1 MQNAEYVFKKGL
13 IDIENTNAEV
23 LTTNSAGE
31 DYLFHIYTLGRFEI
45 YSKGVRITENSKRSL
60 RVWNLFK
67 YILSHRNKMLSVG
80 ELIDVLWGEDDCEN
94 PEKALQNLIYR
105 LRNCLSANVKADD
118 LILFNQGCYKWN
130 EKFPVWVDCDSLLNY
145 ISTGK
150 ELMKTSP
157 YDAKQCFEK
166 AIELYNGDFLSDIVY
181 DIWVLPIR
189 TKYKKQ
195 YSDCVTLFLELLD
208 GVGDF
213 ESVIRVCNEFFR
225 HEFLDEKNNLFFL
238 RALASQ
244 GRKQEAQKHYDRMS
258 EMMYRELGVN
268 PSYTFADV
276 LKQTRELPTK
286 IENPNIDLA
295 FIDDILWK
303 DERVQGA
310 FQCDKDTFM
319 AISKIMLR
327 NLERSGLSIMLVLAS
342 FDDGSPE
349 AQDKEEDK
357 HMIQAV
363 EEARRRFVQAFRRGD
378 AVCHWNPKQIL
389 IMLTNLTFEDAEIA
403 MKRINIK
410 IQEEILKGRY
420 TIAYKIIPLEH
431 EII

>member
-1 MQNAEYVFKKGL
+1 MENGNAGL
-13 IDIENTNAEV
+13 VAANA
-23 LTTNSAGE
+23 AGE
-31 DYLFHIYTLGRFEI
+31 EYLFHIYTLGRFEI
-45 YSKGVRITENSKRSL
+45 YSKGSRITETSKRSI

-105 LRNCLSANVKADD
+105 LRNYLSANVKADD

-145 ISTGK
+145 IDKGK
-150 ELMKTSP
+150 ELMKASP

-166 AIELYNGDFLSDIVY
+166 AIELYNGDFLNDLPY
-181 DIWVLPIR
+181 EIWVLPIR
-189 TKYKKQ
+189 TKYKKR

-208 GVGDF
+208 GAGDF
-213 ESVIRVCNEFFR
+213 ESVVRVCNEFFR

-238 RALASQ
+238 KALVSLN
-244 GRKQEAQKHYDRMS
+244 RRQEAQKHYDRMT
-258 EMMYRELGVN
+258 ELMYRELGVS
-268 PSYTFADV
+268 PSYTFTDV
-276 LKQTRELPTK
+276 LKQTRELPAK
-286 IENPNIDLA
+286 SEEANIDAA
-295 FIDDILWK
+295 FINNILWG
-303 DERVQGA
+303 DERTQGA
-310 FQCDKDTFM
+310 FQCDKETFL

-342 FDDGSPE
+342 FDGLPN
-349 AQDKEEDK
+349 AKEEDK
-357 HMIQAV
+357 QRITQAI
-363 EEARRRFVQAFRRGD
+363 EETRKRFVQAFRRGD
-378 AVCHWNPKQIL
+378 AVCHWNSKQIL

-410 IQEEILKGRY
+410 IQDEILKGRY
-420 TIAYKIIPLEH
+420 DITYKIIPLEH

>member
-1 MQNAEYVFKKGL
+1 M
-13 IDIENTNAEV
+13 ENTNAEIFAV
-23 LTTNSAGE
+23 NEAG
-31 DYLFHIYTLGRFEI
+31 DSYLFHIYTLGRFEI
-45 YSKGVRITENSKRSL
+45 YSKGVRITENSKRSI

-80 ELIDVLWGEDDCEN
+80 ELIDVLWGEDGCEN

-105 LRNCLSANVKADD
+105 LRNYLSANVKADD

-130 EKFPVWVDCDSLLNY
+130 EKYPVWVDCDSLLDY
-145 ISTGK
+145 IERGK
-150 ELMKTSP
+150 ELMKASP
-157 YDAKQCFEK
+157 YDARQCFER
-166 AIELYNGDFLSDIVY
+166 AIELYNGDFLSDIIY

-189 TKYKKQ
+189 TKYKKT

-208 GVGDF
+208 RAGDF
-213 ESVIRVCNEFFR
+213 ESVVRVCNEFFR

-238 RALASQ
+238 KAMVALN
-244 GRKQEAQKHYDRMS
+244 RKQEAQKHYDRVA
-258 EMMYRELGVN
+258 EMMYRELGVS
-268 PSYTFADV
+268 PSYTFAEV
-276 LKQTRELPTK
+276 LKLTK
-286 IENPNIDLA
+286 EAPAKQPETVSIDLA
-295 FIDDILWK
+295 FVNEILWK
-303 DERVQGA
+303 DERTQGA

-327 NLERSGLSIMLVLAS
+327 NLERSGLSIMLVLAN
-342 FDDGSPE
+342 FETGGLPQAKD
-349 AQDKEEDK
+349 EDK
-357 HMIQAV
+357 QMVVAI

-403 MKRINIK
+403 MGRINVK
-410 IQEEILKGRY
+410 IQDEILKNRY
-420 TIAYKIIPLEH
+420 KIAYKIIPLEH